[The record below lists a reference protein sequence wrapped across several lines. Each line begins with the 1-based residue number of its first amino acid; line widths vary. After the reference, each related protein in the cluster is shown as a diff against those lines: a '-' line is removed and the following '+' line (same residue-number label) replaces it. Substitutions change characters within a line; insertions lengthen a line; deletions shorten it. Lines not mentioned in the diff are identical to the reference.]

1 MSDTAPQ
8 AADRRPPRRRG
19 RSRRTPDPSERLRDA
34 ERTRERILDAALAEF
49 ADKGYAGA
57 RVRQIA
63 ERAGVNAQL
72 ISYYFGGK
80 EGLYRELVQRWHSW
94 ETGIDQAGLSFADV
108 NAAYLKATLDQPELM
123 RMFIWEGLTHGGR
136 STAGRSSDGAPPPT
150 DSEGPDEVA
159 DLRRRQ
165 ASGEVADD
173 VDAGYLMLALM
184 GILTTPVTMPHMVQ
198 RLCGVGADSEE
209 FRARFPEQLRR
220 ILGHLGGSPASEPG

>member
-1 MSDTAPQ
+1 MSETAPQ
-8 AADRRPPRRRG
+8 AADQMPPRRGSRA
-19 RSRRTPDPSERLRDA
+19 RRTPGPGERQRDA
-34 ERTRERILDAALAEF
+34 ERTRERILDAALREF

-80 EGLYRELVQRWHSW
+80 EGLYGELVRRWHEW
-94 ETGIDQAGLSFADV
+94 EAGVDQAGLSFADMNV
-108 NAAYLKATLDQPELM
+108 AYLQATLDRPEVT
-123 RMFIWEGLTHGGR
+123 RMFIWEGLTQGGW
-136 STAGRSSDGAPPPT
+136 SSDGPPPQT
-150 DSEGPDEVA
+150 SEGPDEVG

-173 VDAGYLMLALM
+173 VDAGYLLLALM
-184 GILTTPVTMPHMVQ
+184 GIITTPVTMPHMVQ
-198 RLCGVGADSEE
+198 RLCGVEADSDE

-220 ILGHLGGSPASEPG
+220 ILGHLGGSAPAEPG